1 MKKKKIYLCMAA
13 DVIHHGHINL
23 IKKAK
28 EYGNV
33 ILGLLTDEAISAHK
47 KVPYLNFY
55 QRKKIV
61 ENLKYISKIVP
72 QAEWDYS
79 FNILKYKPDYFIH
92 GDDWLFNKDKWMR
105 ENVIKALKSY
115 GGVLVEVPYTKDVS
129 SNELKNDY
137 LKRFSHYPDVR
148 KSSLKRKF
156 ESGKFIRLIEATT
169 PFSALLIERFFLAK
183 KKNKISFDGFWS
195 SSLCDS
201 IMMGKPD
208 NESLDLSRR
217 FSNIN
222 SIFDVVA
229 LPLMMDFDTGGNI
242 EHFISN
248 LKIAERI
255 GISAICIEDKTGL
268 KKNSLL
274 GNSVIQHQDTI
285 KNFCLKIKK
294 GRQNKQ
300 SDDFM
305 IVARI
310 ESLILGKGMKDALY
324 RAHAYCKAGADSIL
338 IHSKN
343 KTSSEIIKFA
353 KEFRKINKY
362 VPLVAVPTTF
372 NSIKEEN
379 LQKAGFNC
387 VIYAN
392 QITRAIYPAIENVLK
407 TILRDGRSYKL
418 NNSISEVKKLLN
430 FIPEM

>member
-1 MKKKKIYLCMAA
+1 MKKKIIYLCLAA
-13 DVIHHGHINL
+13 DVLHHGHITL
-23 IKKAK
+23 IKRAK
-28 EYGNV
+28 KYGSI
-33 ILGLLTDEAISAHK
+33 ILGLLTDKAISAHK

-61 ENLKYISKIVP
+61 ENLKYVNKVVP
-72 QAEWDYS
+72 QADWDYS

-92 GDDWLFNKDKWMR
+92 GDDWLFNKDKWLR
-105 ENVIKALKSY
+105 ENVIKALNSY
-115 GGVLVEVPYTKDVS
+115 GGKLVEIPHTKNVS
-129 SNELKNDY
+129 SNKLKDDY

-156 ESGKFIRLIEATT
+156 ESGKFIRLIEVTT
-169 PFSALLIERFFLAK
+169 PFSAILIERFYLQK
-183 KKNKISFDGFWS
+183 KKNKISFDGLWS

-201 IMMGKPD
+201 ITMGKPD
-208 NESLDLSRR
+208 DESLDLSRR

-222 SIFDVVA
+222 SIFDVSS
-229 LPLMMDFDTGGNI
+229 LPLMMDFDTGGKI

-310 ESLILGKGMKDALY
+310 ESLILGKGIKDALN

-338 IHSKN
+338 IHSKK
-343 KTSSEIIKFA
+343 KTSLEIIKFA

-372 NSIKEEN
+372 NSINEKN

-418 NNSISEVKKLLN
+418 NNSISDVKKLLN